1 MFATDGLLGEWL
13 DLFQEEDGA
22 RTRQGKKAFK
32 FEGPGAGGALVL
44 DLRGAEFPLGAGRVR
59 AFGRVRISTGCPG
72 RRERSG

>member
-13 DLFQEEDGA
+13 DLFHEE
-22 RTRQGKKAFK
+22 
-32 FEGPGAGGALVL
+32 GGALVL